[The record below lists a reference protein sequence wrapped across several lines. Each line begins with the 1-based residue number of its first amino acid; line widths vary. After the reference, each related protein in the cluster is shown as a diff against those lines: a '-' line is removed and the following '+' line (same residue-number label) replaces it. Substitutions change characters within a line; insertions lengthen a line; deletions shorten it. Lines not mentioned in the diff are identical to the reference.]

1 MNRILL
7 ISFSLIIL
15 ISCNKSTKSQSDN
28 LICDFSTNSNITINH
43 CDSTTIKDLA
53 TLCKIWGFLKY
64 YHPVVAEGKD
74 NWDYELFQITPL
86 IINAKTKEEKEK
98 VYLDW
103 IQKIGTIS
111 QQEVTSTIDSSEIKM
126 FPDISWTEDSVELGK
141 ISETLIKIKTA
152 QRENPNHYAYLD
164 KDSFI
169 PVPNFKNEKSYSN
182 LHFPDTG
189 YRLLA
194 LFRYWNIVQ
203 YYYPY
208 KYLIDENWNDVLLNF
223 IPLFINAS
231 GRLEYEQALLKLI
244 CCIHDN
250 HATTRPLSRYKNRRY
265 TIPVYVDFIEE
276 KAVVT
281 RSYAADTT
289 FILKQG
295 DILLNIEG
303 KDIKDIISEER
314 EYISAANERSLL
326 VLIAYNLL
334 KSYKDRLLI
343 KYERDGKL
351 HSDIISGSLIHDA
364 HMPSKIQLKKPL
376 CEYLSDGEILYLYL
390 GSDLGGNIPDNIT
403 TKGIIIDL
411 RCYPN
416 DRKVKGYW
424 NFTQLYPAPTEFAR
438 FTSSSISTPGLFR
451 FSPPIAVG
459 QMNFTHYKG
468 KIVILINELAQSHA
482 EFMAMKY
489 RCAPNAVVIGSA
501 TAGTDGDATHFS
513 LPGGIQTTITGLGV
527 YYPDKKETQRV
538 GIIPDIEVKPT
549 IKGIKENRDEVLEKA
564 ISIINESH

>member
-1 MNRILL
+1 MAKFLL
-7 ISFSLIIL
+7 IAFSLIIL

-28 LICDFSTNSNITINH
+28 VTIDFSKNSNIVINQ
-43 CDSTTIKDLA
+43 CDSSTVEDLA

-64 YHPVVAEGKD
+64 YHPIVAKGKE
-74 NWDYELFQITPL
+74 NWDYELFRITPL
-86 IINAKTKEEKEK
+86 IINAKTREEKEK
-98 VYLDW
+98 AYLDW
-103 IQKIGTIS
+103 IQQFGTIR
-111 QQEVTSTIDSSEIKM
+111 QQEITSTIDSSEIKM
-126 FPDISWTEDSVELGK
+126 FPDISWIEDSVELGK
-141 ISETLIKIKTA
+141 ISKTLIKIKTA
-152 QRENPNHYAYLD
+152 QRKNPNHYAHLN
-164 KDSFI
+164 KNSLI
-169 PVPNFKNEKSYSN
+169 PVPSLNNENSYSD

-194 LFRYWNIVQ
+194 LFRYWNIIQ

-223 IPLFINAS
+223 IPIFISARD
-231 GRLEYEQALLKLI
+231 RLEYEQALLKLI

-250 HATTRPLSRYKNRRY
+250 HATTKPLSRYKDKRY
-265 TIPVYVDFIEE
+265 IIPIYVDFVEG

-281 RSYAADTT
+281 RSYATDTT
-289 FILKQG
+289 TMLKQG
-295 DILLNIEG
+295 DIILNIEG
-303 KDIKDIISEER
+303 KDIKEIISEEK
-314 EYISAANERSLL
+314 EYISVSNERSLL
-326 VLIAYNLL
+326 VSVASNLL
-334 KSYKDRLLI
+334 KSSKDRLLI

-351 HSDIISGSLIHDA
+351 HSDIIIGSPIHDA
-364 HMPSKIQLKKPL
+364 RIPPKTQLKKPL
-376 CEYLSDGEILYLYL
+376 YEYLSAGKILYLYL
-390 GSDLGGNIPDNIT
+390 GSDSGGIIPDNIN

-416 DRKVKGYW
+416 GQKVKGYW
-424 NFTQLYPAPTEFAR
+424 DFTQLYPVPTEFAR

-459 QMNFTHYKG
+459 KVNFGYYKG
-468 KIVILINELAQSHA
+468 KIVILINELSQSHA
-482 EFMAMKY
+482 EFMTMKY

-513 LPGGIQTTITGLGV
+513 LPGGIHTTITGLGV

-549 IKGIKENRDEVLEKA
+549 IKGIRENRDEVLEKA
-564 ISIINESH
+564 INLIKLI